1 LPIQKPVQA
10 FNQISLA
17 GNIHSRLKIAGRLTW
32 LIIALAALA
41 SAVGL
46 LVPSVY
52 RETAWVIPQNRGQDL
67 VTLLMLCVL
76 IWALAQAQRGNPRA
90 TLIWLGL
97 LGYLA
102 YTYTAAALV
111 YGFNWLFPVYVA
123 LFGLTGAALIAGL
136 SGVDVH
142 GLRAAF
148 DHRTP
153 RRAVIVFLLVMSAI
167 LCLLWGSQIA
177 AFYIDGTLP
186 PMIERAK
193 TPTVYVFALDL
204 GVVVPLALLCAWWLR
219 REHAWGYVMA
229 GFVLVKSATMG
240 LALIS
245 MTVFALSAGI
255 EVERAM
261 TAAWVVLA
269 VAGLSMSFWYFSR
282 CRSTPAITAR

>member
-1 LPIQKPVQA
+1 M
-10 FNQISLA
+10 ND
-17 GNIHSRLKIAGRLTW
+17 RLTIAWRLTW
-32 LIIALAALA
+32 LIIVLAALA

-46 LVPSVY
+46 WIPSVY
-52 RETAWVIPQNRGQDL
+52 RETAWVVPQNRGQDL
-67 VTLLMLCVL
+67 VTLLMLGVL
-76 IWALAQAQRGNPRA
+76 IWALIQAQRGNPRA

-123 LFGLTGAALIAGL
+123 LFGLTGAALVAGL
-136 SGVDVH
+136 AAVDANS
-142 GLRAAF
+142 LRAAF
-148 DHRTP
+148 DDRTP
-153 RRAVIVFLLVMSAI
+153 RRAVINFLLVMSAM

-204 GVVVPLALLCAWWLR
+204 GVVVPLALLCAWWLW
-219 REHAWGYVMA
+219 REYAWGYVMA

-245 MTVFALSAGI
+245 MTVFALRAGI
-255 EVERAM
+255 ETEQAM
-261 TAAWVVLA
+261 TTAWVALA
-269 VAGLSMSFWYFSR
+269 LTGVSMSSWYFAH
-282 CRSTPAITAR
+282 CQNTPAIIGHSLGRLP